1 MNKPLQ
7 DSAMLVTLTVSQW
20 TARKHDKTV
29 SNEVDK
35 AHAAKDAGRYNKLL
49 ISKEALDPMEKITG
63 AARAYLYKMTH
74 AWGDNGERLL
84 PAALFFEFSETMQ
97 KYRNEFDARV
107 RDFVKSYPQL
117 VQDARVRLGTLY
129 DPNDYPI
136 DIRSKFSFPP
146 VAVSPVPSAND
157 FRVNLNA
164 EYVDSIKAELT
175 ERMNARQKDSLRQCW
190 SRVRDVVSKMTERLG
205 NEKSP
210 LYDSLITNARE
221 LVALLPAL
229 NLTNDPELNAIAA
242 ELQAILVPIDRL
254 RQDKRLRA
262 DTAAKADA
270 ILAKLPGAV
279 TA

>member
-1 MNKPLQ
+1 MSKPLQ

-84 PAALFFEFSETMQ
+84 PAALFFEFSQTMQ
-97 KYRNEFDARV
+97 QYRNEFDARV
-107 RDFVKSYPQL
+107 RDFVASYPQL

-129 DPNDYPI
+129 DPKDYPT

-175 ERMNARQKDSLRQCW
+175 ERMEARQRDSLRQCW
-190 SRVRDVVSKMTERLG
+190 GRVREVVTKMTERLG

-221 LVALLPAL
+221 LIALLPAL
-229 NLTNDPELNAIAA
+229 NLTNDAELNAIAA
-242 ELQAILVPIDRL
+242 ELQSILVPIDRL

-270 ILAKLPGAV
+270 ILAKLPWAV
-279 TA
+279 TS

>member
-1 MNKPLQ
+1 
-7 DSAMLVTLTVSQW
+7 MLVTLTVSQW

-49 ISKEALDPMEKITG
+49 ISKEALEPMEKITS

-84 PAALFFEFSETMQ
+84 PAALFFDFSETMQ

-107 RDFVKSYPQL
+107 RDFVKAYPQL
-117 VQDARVRLGTLY
+117 VQDARIRLGTLY
-129 DPNDYPI
+129 DPNDYPA

-175 ERMNARQKDSLRQCW
+175 ERMESRQKDSLRQCW
-190 SRVRDVVSKMTERLG
+190 ARVREVVSKMTERLG

-221 LVALLPAL
+221 LIALLPAL
-229 NLTNDPELNAIAA
+229 NLTNDLELNAIAA
-242 ELQAILVPIDRL
+242 ELQSILMPIDRL
-254 RQDKRLRA
+254 RQDKTLRA

-270 ILAKLPGAV
+270 ILAKLPWAV
-279 TA
+279 TT